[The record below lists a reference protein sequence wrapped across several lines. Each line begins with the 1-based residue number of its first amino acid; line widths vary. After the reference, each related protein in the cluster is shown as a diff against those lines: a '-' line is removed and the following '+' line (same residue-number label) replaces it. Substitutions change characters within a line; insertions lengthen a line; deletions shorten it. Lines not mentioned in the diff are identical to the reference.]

1 MSTTKKEYTICND
14 FTELLDMVLYY
25 MKRGEQATIE
35 NIELKKYKAMW
46 NMNMKE
52 AFQNSKEGETI
63 HPTRILLDLKRL
75 EQKYFP
81 EGGEGQRKH

>member
-63 HPTRILLDLKRL
+63 HPTRILLDLERL
-75 EQKYFP
+75 EQQHFP
-81 EGGEGQRKH
+81 KEVK